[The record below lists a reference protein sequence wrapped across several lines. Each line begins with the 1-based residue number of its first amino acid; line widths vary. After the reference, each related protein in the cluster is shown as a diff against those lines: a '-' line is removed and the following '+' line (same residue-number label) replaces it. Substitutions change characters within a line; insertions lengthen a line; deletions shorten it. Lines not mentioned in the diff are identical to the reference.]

1 MEQSVINNYTVS
13 ETAQQNFKKFSKLLE
28 NFFPQKF
35 NLDETELKPRKDC
48 SEVQINLLSQGWLED
63 LVEDLVKNIN
73 VNILYAIAQ
82 GSGKD
87 YKVIAYSMPYED
99 EMYIIQMTSK
109 QYGIIEEMSV
119 AFYDSLDTMF
129 DDVKYQLQLLH
140 FADEEDTEILEQEDP
155 RTTFSHF
162 G

>member
-1 MEQSVINNYTVS
+1 
-13 ETAQQNFKKFSKLLE
+13 
-28 NFFPQKF
+28 
-35 NLDETELKPRKDC
+35 
-48 SEVQINLLSQGWLED
+48 
-63 LVEDLVKNIN
+63 
-73 VNILYAIAQ
+73 
-82 GSGKD
+82 
-87 YKVIAYSMPYED
+87 MPYED